1 MRTRSLAVAA
11 IVLIVLLVPGRA
23 NAFGVNDV
31 LKLERQRAPD
41 SLIVQKIERTHHA
54 IRVRARDFRRLEQAG
69 ASDRVMSA
77 LADTEHA
84 PQGSRLFVAP
94 PVYVHYPFDPLP
106 YQDFGGYA
114 IGFTFRPRDW

>member
-1 MRTRSLAVAA
+1 MRTRALTVAA
-11 IVLIVLLVPGRA
+11 IVLVALLVPGRA
-23 NAFGVNDV
+23 NAFGVRDI

-41 SLIVQKIERTHHA
+41 SLIVQQIERTHHV
-54 IRVRARDFRRLEQAG
+54 IRVGAKDFRRLEQAG

-77 LADTEHA
+77 LAEAETWSHGT
-84 PQGSRLFVAP
+84 PTFGAP

-114 IGFTFRPRDW
+114 VGFTFRPRDW